1 MNLAVPQS
9 ATPILCIVARYK
21 PKGDQWR
28 SASVQRYGHGKGG
41 KKKEKKKRGGGGG
54 GGGGEK
60 NEKCRSVREG
70 IEGME
75 WIEGRRGMEWKK
87 KRVTVQEH

>member
-9 ATPILCIVARYK
+9 ATPILCIVARYE

-41 KKKEKKKRGGGGG
+41 KKKEKKKKKKR
-54 GGGGEK
+54 GGGEK

-75 WIEGRRGMEWKK
+75 WTKGRNGKE
-87 KRVTVQEH
+87 KRVTAQEH